1 MFLPYT
7 WQIVKFFFF
16 FQLPV
21 EEQEMNRCKH
31 FQ

>member
-7 WQIVKFFFF
+7 WQIVNFFF